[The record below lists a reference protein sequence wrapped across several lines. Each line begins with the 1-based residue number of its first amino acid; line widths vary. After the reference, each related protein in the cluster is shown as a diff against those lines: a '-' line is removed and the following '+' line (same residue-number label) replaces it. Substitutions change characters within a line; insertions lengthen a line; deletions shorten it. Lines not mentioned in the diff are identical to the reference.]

1 MKSQMLPPVAP
12 NQPLRSLPVSRL
24 AGAFFLNFFFC
35 LAAVLALP
43 AQEPGKAKDAIQITR
58 ITPKSGK
65 IRKDGRL
72 LVDVSYKNS
81 RTTRVW
87 LSAVLL
93 SGGKSLVQ
101 STYRPLPAAK
111 GMATATLEV
120 WVTQPMVSD
129 EITVYL
135 MDLDAKERVVTQTK
149 PLKLTWEGPSP
160 NSPDARKP

>member
-1 MKSQMLPPVAP
+1 MKTPMLPPGAP
-12 NQPLRSLPVSRL
+12 NQLLRSRL
-24 AGAFFLNFFFC
+24 TRHPAAAFFLAFFFC

-43 AQEPGKAKDAIQITR
+43 AQEPGKAKDSIQITR
-58 ITPKSGK
+58 MTPKSGK

-72 LVDVSYKNS
+72 LVEVAYKNS
-81 RTTRVW
+81 RTTRVM

-93 SGGKSLVQ
+93 TGGKSLVH

-120 WVTQPMVSD
+120 WVTEPMVSD
-129 EITVYL
+129 EVTVYL

>member
-1 MKSQMLPPVAP
+1 MLPPVDP
-12 NQPLRSLPVSRL
+12 NQPFHSRP
-24 AGAFFLNFFFC
+24 ASHPAAAFFLTFFFC

-43 AQEPGKAKDAIQITR
+43 AQEPGKAKDSIQITR
-58 ITPKSGK
+58 MVPKSGK

-72 LVDVSYKNS
+72 LVDVSYKNT

-87 LSAVLL
+87 ISAILL
-93 SGGKSLVQ
+93 SGGKSLVH

-111 GMATATLEV
+111 GIATATLEV
-120 WVTQPMVSD
+120 WVIEPMVSD